1 MFLLTMTFTLKKLL
15 LIGGLI
21 PLDSCY
27 ITYDRT
33 MYSSPVKKDGDSTS
47 SSTSSPARSRHNA
60 GLSPRQRRLLQAA
73 KRAKAKNNIIGTDD
87 KTTNTSGDHNIIED
101 SKVAANNNSSSFIC
115 SIPSSPASPTTIQ
128 NTSPT
133 KFSVGS
139 TPINELKSSLSSISP
154 IQHQSSIGDSSSPA
168 VLSTSRP
175 IHEFNTPPQKISSDD
190 SMKYS
195 SVGITTSKSTNRS
208 NTRLNRSSN
217 TATVNRSNNAA
228 SSNIASIDNSLQ
240 RLSIK
245 PSARDTTSTQR
256 SRSNS
261 HEQRL
266 KINSK
271 WQATANKY
279 NHVIPPPSPSRGS
292 PGSVE
297 EQYQQGV
304 EDVKYEVG
312 TGEDGSPTL
321 NVVRGNVSDRIRKF
335 SSSPSTRNDL
345 DQIQETSKLIHVR
358 PVGEHKK
365 KTIGESSI
373 QREESQMKR
382 GPMHEENIADLK
394 YVKQSINPAQ
404 KTSRPVQKLR
414 HEIPR
419 NDIQQT
425 KPQRNPSDENIR
437 KSQQW
442 HRTVNQQ
449 QQQQSSQKQIR
460 YPSDENIGSG
470 NELRYYRITF
480 RGVVSL
486 ISSLDDIQQ
495 SKTETNIQNKL
506 SEAKTKIYT
515 GYGEILGTTSPEII
529 IPLPKKNDNND
540 DGSNSEKKQTFARAI
555 RVDSILTG
563 GYGTD
568 LIDSLDLLKSVDE
581 SITNHSEGH
590 YGYLLL
596 TSQQSIIAKPLP
608 SSISTSLQSTTNTKY
623 QTGQFTYRV
632 SSSSP
637 IQVLSGP
644 AVDATPLGM
653 GLLPDTVHE
662 VSFRITIP
670 LSLPEDNYNDRL
682 GSAGIDD
689 TFGDDEDPA
698 GEITFLRLSKR
709 RGWLADRRV
718 DVIDDHKL
726 RVSYLMHEEEDEQST
741 SLLGGR
747 SLQSQSFEDTSSLNS
762 SALNSTANSSFYA
775 SVVASSVATPTNI
788 KTRRRR
794 NRRGVV
800 ERSRVKPLTSASLP
814 SAVVREHNNHSSFE
828 EAGSSI
834 TGGGTDVA
842 SHPSVSIDEPQTKSF
857 YLMRVLAPH
866 GLKILDAP
874 HFQVSSLIHSPSPH
888 KLMNPRH
895 SPTSPGISPFAR
907 TNAMIGSAENSPTQT
922 SIASG
927 RKRLTPRVR
936 FLPRGQIFEALSRM
950 DNTGDSSLYTNGQ
963 GLIKL
968 ADGSGWAIVPHQQD
982 LIKGNHAN
990 TSISSFES
998 INAYEEIGNAVIP
1011 FVQSSQQLSQQYRM
1025 TPPKQHQQMQDST
1038 LLDRSLKDVVWLR
1051 IAAPLNGIKVLLPPP
1066 QEQKSINANSPHVQK
1081 RETPPKHGVN
1091 TSTSQESEV
1100 ASSVVSNS
1108 FFDSVWSRVTPSKD
1122 RGPQHDNGQTKLRL
1136 PQNKQQQQQP
1146 VIPVIPCGMVVPVEP
1161 WDTSTSTKSFS
1172 RLFNGQGWIPRCL
1185 GEEVYAYEVSTPDIR
1200 VGSFWFRVKSQ
1211 SGLDVKHGPSQYAP
1225 VIKADDN
1232 TSFRFECGEF
1242 LRASELLTVFNK
1254 RSHDGEEDDTSESF
1268 AKLYRR
1274 RNHKQNNIDGD
1285 KQPLLDRFSSLQSI
1299 VSPGEWVQVHGN
1311 GQLLLEECTEAPV
1324 IERNRIGWK
1333 YTVICNAVYVHS
1345 GPSLHAKLV
1354 DELIFKQE
1362 IIVIE
1367 KVTGSWLRLKTGG
1380 WVCSTDKNGQEVVQQ
1395 QQGGL
1400 NNGSTDQHSQRMVR
1414 RILNRR

>member
-1 MFLLTMTFTLKKLL
+1 
-15 LIGGLI
+15 
-21 PLDSCY
+21 
-27 ITYDRT
+27 
-33 MYSSPVKKDGDSTS
+33 MYSSPAKKDHDGSTS

-73 KRAKAKNNIIGTDD
+73 KRAKAKNNTIIGTDD
-87 KTTNTSGDHNIIED
+87 KTTNTSVGDYTIEESNI
-101 SKVAANNNSSSFIC
+101 SANNNSFGST
-115 SIPSSPASPTTIQ
+115 SSPDSPTIQ
-128 NTSPT
+128 NTSQSSS
-133 KFSVGS
+133 KFSVGG

-154 IQHQSSIGDSSSPA
+154 IQHQSYSGNSSSPV

-175 IHEFNTPPQKISSDD
+175 IHEFNTPPQKISTDD

-208 NTRLNRSSN
+208 NSRLNRSNN
-217 TATVNRSNNAA
+217 TT

-240 RLSIK
+240 RLNIK
-245 PSARDTTSTQR
+245 PSARDTSTINVTTQR

-297 EQYQQGV
+297 EQHEQEV
-304 EDVKYEVG
+304 EDVKYEIG
-312 TGEDGSPTL
+312 TEEDGSPTL
-321 NVVRGNVSDRIRKF
+321 QVVRSGNVSDRIRKF
-335 SSSPSTRNDL
+335 SSSPSRNDH
-345 DQIQETSKLIHVR
+345 QIQKETSKLIHVR
-358 PVGEHKK
+358 PIGEHKK

-373 QREESQMKR
+373 QQEYGVHQMKR
-382 GPMHEENIADLK
+382 GPLHEEKIVDLMIQDQYK
-394 YVKQSINPAQ
+394 GQ
-404 KTSRPVQKLR
+404 KLNDTQTSRPQ
-414 HEIPR
+414 IPR
-419 NDIQQT
+419 NEQHT

-442 HRTVNQQ
+442 HRTINQQ
-449 QQQQSSQKQIR
+449 KQQRSQKQMR

-495 SKTETNIQNKL
+495 PNTITDETKVQIIANERAQ
-506 SEAKTKIYT
+506 TKIYI

-529 IPLPKKNDNND
+529 IPLPKNND
-540 DGSNSEKKQTFARAI
+540 DVSDSSSEKKQTFARAI

-568 LIDSLDLLKSVDE
+568 FIDTSDLLKSVDE
-581 SITNHSEGH
+581 SINNSEGH

-596 TSQQSIIAKPLP
+596 TSQQSMIAKPLP

-670 LSLPEDNYNDRL
+670 LSLPEDDDNNDNRL

-698 GEITFLRLSKR
+698 GEITFLRLSNR

-726 RVSYLMHEEEDEQST
+726 RVSYLMHEEEDEHHNT

-747 SLQSQSFEDTSSLNS
+747 NRIVDGSLQSQSFEDTSSLNS

-842 SHPSVSIDEPQTKSF
+842 SHPSISVDEPLTKSF

-982 LIKGNHAN
+982 LIKGSNNAN

-998 INAYEEIGNAVIP
+998 INAYEEIGDAVIP
-1011 FVQSSQQLSQQYRM
+1011 LVQSSQQHSQQYRM
-1025 TPPKQHQQMQDST
+1025 TPPKQYQQIQDST
-1038 LLDRSLKDVVWLR
+1038 LLDRSLKDIVWLR

-1066 QEQKSINANSPHVQK
+1066 QEQKSINTNSPQVQK

-1100 ASSVVSNS
+1100 ASSIVSNS

-1136 PQNKQQQQQP
+1136 PQNKQQQQP

-1161 WDTSTSTKSFS
+1161 WDTSTSAKSFS

-1185 GEEVYAYEVSTPDIR
+1185 GEEVYAYEVSAPDIR

-1211 SGLDVKHGPSQYAP
+1211 SGLDVKHGPSQFAP

-1242 LRASELLTVFNK
+1242 LRASEILTVFNK
-1254 RSHDGEEDDTSESF
+1254 RSHDGEEAASECF

-1274 RNHKQNNIDGD
+1274 RNHKQNNNDSD
-1285 KQPLLDRFSSLQSI
+1285 KQPLLDHFSSLQSI

-1311 GQLLLEECTEAPV
+1311 GQQLLEECSEAPI

-1367 KVTGSWLRLKTGG
+1367 KVTGNWLRLKTGG
-1380 WVCSTDKNGQEVVQQ
+1380 WVCSIDKNGQEVVQQ

-1400 NNGSTDQHSQRMVR
+1400 NNGSTDQQSQRMVR
-1414 RILNRR
+1414 QILNRR

>member
-1 MFLLTMTFTLKKLL
+1 
-15 LIGGLI
+15 
-21 PLDSCY
+21 
-27 ITYDRT
+27 
-33 MYSSPVKKDGDSTS
+33 MYSSPAKKDNDGSSTS

-73 KRAKAKNNIIGTDD
+73 KRAKAKNNTIIGTDD
-87 KTTNTSGDHNIIED
+87 KTTNTSGDHINEESNI
-101 SKVAANNNSSSFIC
+101 SANNNSFGST
-115 SIPSSPASPTTIQ
+115 SSPDSPTIQ
-128 NTSPT
+128 NTSQSSS
-133 KFSVGS
+133 KFSVGG

-154 IQHQSSIGDSSSPA
+154 IQHQSSIGNSLSPL
-168 VLSTSRP
+168 VLSTSSRP
-175 IHEFNTPPQKISSDD
+175 IHEFNTPPQKISNDD

-195 SVGITTSKSTNRS
+195 SVGITKSSTNRS

-217 TATVNRSNNAA
+217 TT

-240 RLSIK
+240 RLNIK
-245 PSARDTTSTQR
+245 PSARDTSTINANTQR

-297 EQYQQGV
+297 EQQSERG
-304 EDVKYEVG
+304 EFVKYEIG
-312 TGEDGSPTL
+312 IGGDGDSPTL
-321 NVVRGNVSDRIRKF
+321 QIARGNVSDRIRTF
-335 SSSPSTRNDL
+335 SRSPSRND
-345 DQIQETSKLIHVR
+345 QIQQETSKLIHVR

-365 KTIGESSI
+365 KAIGESSI
-373 QREESQMKR
+373 QQEHFAHQMKR

-470 NELRYYRITF
+470 NELRYYLITF

-495 SKTETNIQNKL
+495 SKTIRDETNIQNKL
-506 SEAKTKIYT
+506 SEAKTKIYI

-529 IPLPKKNDNND
+529 IPLPKNNDNND
-540 DGSNSEKKQTFARAI
+540 DGSSSEKKQTFARAI

-568 LIDSLDLLKSVDE
+568 FIDTSDLLKSVDE
-581 SITNHSEGH
+581 TINNATEGH

-596 TSQQSIIAKPLP
+596 TSQQSTIAKPLP
-608 SSISTSLQSTTNTKY
+608 SSISTLLQSTTNTKH

-632 SSSSP
+632 TSSSP

-662 VSFRITIP
+662 VSFRISIP
-670 LSLPEDNYNDRL
+670 LSLPEDDDNNNDRL

-726 RVSYLMHEEEDEQST
+726 RVSYLMHEEDDEQHNA

-747 SLQSQSFEDTSSLNS
+747 NGIVDGSLQSQSFEDTSSLNS

-775 SVVASSVATPTNI
+775 SVVASSVATPTSI

-800 ERSRVKPLTSASLP
+800 ERSRIKPLTSASLP
-814 SAVVREHNNHSSFE
+814 SSVVREHNNHSSFE
-828 EAGSSI
+828 EADSSI

-950 DNTGDSSLYTNGQ
+950 DNTSDSSLYTNGQ

-982 LIKGNHAN
+982 LIKGSNAN

-1011 FVQSSQQLSQQYRM
+1011 LVQSSQQHSQQYRM
-1025 TPPKQHQQMQDST
+1025 TPPKQQQQIQDST
-1038 LLDRSLKDVVWLR
+1038 LLDRSLKDIVWLR
-1051 IAAPLNGIKVLLPPP
+1051 IAAPSNGIKVLLPPP
-1066 QEQKSINANSPHVQK
+1066 QEQKSSTTSPHVQK

-1122 RGPQHDNGQTKLRL
+1122 RPQHDNGQTKLRL
-1136 PQNKQQQQQP
+1136 PQNKQQQQQ

-1161 WDTSTSTKSFS
+1161 WDTSASVKSFS

-1185 GEEVYAYEVSTPDIR
+1185 GEEVYAYEVSKPDIK
-1200 VGSFWFRVKSQ
+1200 VGSFWFRVKSK
-1211 SGLDVKHGPSQYAP
+1211 SGLDVKHGPSQFAP

-1242 LRASELLTVFNK
+1242 LRASEVMTVFNK
-1254 RSHDGEEDDTSESF
+1254 RSHDGEDSASECF

-1274 RNHKQNNIDGD
+1274 RNHKQNNHDGD
-1285 KQPLLDRFSSLQSI
+1285 RQPLLDHFSSLQSI

-1311 GQLLLEECTEAPV
+1311 GQQLLEECSEAPV
-1324 IERNRIGWK
+1324 VERNRIGWK

-1354 DELIFKQE
+1354 DELIFRQE

-1380 WVCSTDKNGQEVVQQ
+1380 WVCSIDKNGQEVVQQ

-1414 RILNRR
+1414 QILNRR